1 MSASNLA
8 RPGQISRQKSG
19 RKHAIGDDESP
30 APQTMAREG
39 EAAPG
44 AVAPDGASM
53 LVRQRS
59 ALPSEVTIQPLT
71 LELVDG
77 LRIVHNEGFGSKY
90 CCLCC
95 PVADTDGRIAEFY
108 AKHPERL
115 AVCGLAVDKAGT
127 PLGYVQ
133 LAIHPM
139 SDKDGMHTTKPGETY
154 IEQIGVAAAARG
166 KGVGKKL
173 LQWAED
179 QAKASERGNK
189 ILSLAVI
196 DGNPARRLYER
207 VGFVAKER
215 DGCDWCVGGCVG
227 FFIFGCPYGLSN
239 PHWGVADMEKPL

>member
-1 MSASNLA
+1 
-8 RPGQISRQKSG
+8 
-19 RKHAIGDDESP
+19 
-30 APQTMAREG
+30 MAREG

-44 AVAPDGASM
+44 AVAPDGSSM

-95 PVADTDGRIAEFY
+95 PVADTEGRIAQFY

-115 AVCGLAVDKAGT
+115 AACGLAVDKAGT

-133 LAIHPM
+133 LAIHPL

-189 ILSLAVI
+189 LLSLAVI

-215 DGCDWCVGGCVG
+215 DGCEWCIGGAVGCCL
-227 FFIFGCPYGLSN
+227 FGCPYGLSN

>member
-1 MSASNLA
+1 MIAA
-8 RPGQISRQKSG
+8 PRKHG
-19 RKHAIGDDESP
+19 RK
-30 APQTMAREG
+30 R
-39 EAAPG
+39 
-44 AVAPDGASM
+44 
-53 LVRQRS
+53 RR
-59 ALPSEVTIQPLT
+59 
-71 LELVDG
+71 
-77 LRIVHNEGFGSKY
+77 FGSKH

-95 PVADTDGRIAEFY
+95 PVADTDGRIAQFY
-108 AKHPERL
+108 SKHPERL
-115 AVCGLAVDKAGT
+115 AACGLAVDKAGT

-189 ILSLAVI
+189 MLSLAVI

-215 DGCDWCVGGCVG
+215 DGCEWCIGGAVGCCL
-227 FFIFGCPYGLSN
+227 FGCPYGLSN
-239 PHWGVADMEKPL
+239 PHWGFADMEKPL

>member
-1 MSASNLA
+1 
-8 RPGQISRQKSG
+8 
-19 RKHAIGDDESP
+19 
-30 APQTMAREG
+30 MAREG

-95 PVADTDGRIAEFY
+95 PVADTEGKIAQFY

-115 AVCGLAVDKAGT
+115 AACGLAVDKAGT

-139 SDKDGMHTTKPGETY
+139 SDKDGMHTTKPGET
-154 IEQIGVAAAARG
+154 
-166 KGVGKKL
+166 
-173 LQWAED
+173 
-179 QAKASERGNK
+179 
-189 ILSLAVI
+189 
-196 DGNPARRLYER
+196 
-207 VGFVAKER
+207 
-215 DGCDWCVGGCVG
+215 
-227 FFIFGCPYGLSN
+227 GLSRQLTKKYN
-239 PHWGVADMEKPL
+239 LSAIIPPEVMAGEKYDFKVDVRAQKPFSIWAWSLG